1 MKKIRNIV
9 ACMTL
14 FVVSAWAFADT
25 VATVP
30 PSADLSYSV
39 KAEYNGLALNGD
51 SSIRWKAS
59 SANYSIKNEAKVSL
73 FGKLLEADSNGRLD
87 AKGLIPE
94 KYTEKRLRKAQ
105 TTTLFDYANHIVTFR
120 AGKTAPLNE
129 TVQDRASIVWQ
140 LATAAK
146 ADPDRI
152 VPGATL
158 TFPVA
163 GRSKI
168 GPWTFKVVKTDELV
182 TPIGTIK
189 AVELARNDRKKQ
201 TMHVW
206 LSPDHDWYPVQ
217 ILFDEEGGLKLM
229 QTIRNIA
236 PLQ

>member
-87 AKGLIPE
+87 AKVLIP
-94 KYTEKRLRKAQ
+94 
-105 TTTLFDYANHIVTFR
+105 
-120 AGKTAPLNE
+120 
-129 TVQDRASIVWQ
+129 
-140 LATAAK
+140 
-146 ADPDRI
+146 
-152 VPGATL
+152 
-158 TFPVA
+158 
-163 GRSKI
+163 
-168 GPWTFKVVKTDELV
+168 
-182 TPIGTIK
+182 
-189 AVELARNDRKKQ
+189 
-201 TMHVW
+201 
-206 LSPDHDWYPVQ
+206 
-217 ILFDEEGGLKLM
+217 
-229 QTIRNIA
+229 
-236 PLQ
+236 

>member
-1 MKKIRNIV
+1 MKKIRYVV
-9 ACMTL
+9 AWMTL
-14 FVVSAWAFADT
+14 LVASAWACA
-25 VATVP
+25 ATIAAVP

-39 KAEYNGLALNGD
+39 KAEYNGLTLNGD

-59 SANYSIKNEAKVSL
+59 SGNYAIRNEAKVSL
-73 FGKLLEADSNGRLD
+73 FGKILEADSTGRLD
-87 AKGLIPE
+87 AQGLVPE

-105 TTTLFDYANHIVTFR
+105 TTTLFDYVNHTVTFR
-120 AGKTAPLNE
+120 ADKTAPLNE

-140 LATAAK
+140 LAATAK
-146 ADPDRI
+146 ADPARI

-168 GPWTFKVVKTDELV
+168 ESWVFKVIKTDKLA
-182 TPIGTIK
+182 TPMGTLRV
-189 AVELARNDRKKQ
+189 VELSRNERKKQ
-201 TMHVW
+201 NMRVW

-217 ILFDEEGGLKLM
+217 ILFDETGGLKLL
-229 QTIRNIA
+229 QTIRNIT